1 MPSVCPARGAA
12 NGSTERAMTD
22 VLASKAAT
30 PQAVL
35 TGVTAD
41 HTEGMSYLQ
50 TLPRRLVT
58 LYLPLSLILFV
69 LLFPFY
75 WVALTAIKPDHQLL
89 ALERFNPV
97 WTRTRTL
104 QHIDK

>member
-1 MPSVCPARGAA
+1 SDCSGES
-12 NGSTERAMTD
+12 GSTERAMTD

-50 TLPRRLVT
+50 TLPRRLGT

-75 WVALTAIKPDHQLL
+75 LVALTAIKPGEQF
-89 ALERFNPV
+89 LELQRFNSFLA
-97 WTRTRTL
+97 WTPPP
-104 QHIDK
+104 QHIGKFLF